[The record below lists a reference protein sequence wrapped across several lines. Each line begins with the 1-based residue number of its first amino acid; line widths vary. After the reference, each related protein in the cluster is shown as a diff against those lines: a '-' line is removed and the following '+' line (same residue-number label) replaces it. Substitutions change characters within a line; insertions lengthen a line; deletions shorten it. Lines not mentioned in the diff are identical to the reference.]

1 MRFEAFN
8 SKSTTCHCMNAKQ
21 FYDEVVKL
29 RRLQKKYFCIRSS
42 GTLRTSQKNKQKFI
56 DSEIDRVERLIQ
68 KHRNTNLFDHETD
81 KQETSTVE

>member
-42 GTLRTSQKNKQKFI
+42 GTYVPAKKQEKFI

>member
-8 SKSTTCHCMNAKQ
+8 YKSTTCHYMNAKQ

-42 GTLRTSQKNKQKFI
+42 GTLRSSKKQEKLI

>member
-1 MRFEAFN
+1 
-8 SKSTTCHCMNAKQ
+8 MNAKQ

-42 GTLRTSQKNKQKFI
+42 VLYVPAKKQEKFI

>member
-29 RRLQKKYFCIRSS
+29 RRLQKKYFVFVP
-42 GTLRTSQKNKQKFI
+42 LVLYVPAKKQEKFI

>member
-1 MRFEAFN
+1 MRFEVFN

-42 GTLRTSQKNKQKFI
+42 GTLRTSKKTRKI
-56 DSEIDRVERLIQ
+56 Y
-68 KHRNTNLFDHETD
+68 
-81 KQETSTVE
+81 

>member
-1 MRFEAFN
+1 
-8 SKSTTCHCMNAKQ
+8 MNAKQ

-42 GTLRTSQKNKQKFI
+42 GTLRSSKKQEKLI

>member
-29 RRLQKKYFCIRSS
+29 RRLQKKYLFVP
-42 GTLRTSQKNKQKFI
+42 LVLYVPAKKQEKFI

>member
-1 MRFEAFN
+1 MRFGAFN
-8 SKSTTCHCMNAKQ
+8 SKLTTCHYMNAKQ

-29 RRLQKKYFCIRSS
+29 RRLQKEYFRIRSS
-42 GTLRTSQKNKQKFI
+42 GTLRTCKKQEKLI

-68 KHRNTNLFDHETD
+68 KHRNTNLFGHETD

>member
-1 MRFEAFN
+1 
-8 SKSTTCHCMNAKQ
+8 MNAKQ

-42 GTLRTSQKNKQKFI
+42 GTLRSRKKQEKLI
-56 DSEIDRVERLIQ
+56 DSEIDRIERLIQ
-68 KHRNTNLFDHETD
+68 KHHNTNLFDHETD

>member
-1 MRFEAFN
+1 MRFGAFN
-8 SKSTTCHCMNAKQ
+8 SKSTTCHYMNAKQ

-29 RRLQKKYFCIRSS
+29 RRLQQEYFRIRSS
-42 GTLRTSQKNKQKFI
+42 GTLRASKKQEKLI